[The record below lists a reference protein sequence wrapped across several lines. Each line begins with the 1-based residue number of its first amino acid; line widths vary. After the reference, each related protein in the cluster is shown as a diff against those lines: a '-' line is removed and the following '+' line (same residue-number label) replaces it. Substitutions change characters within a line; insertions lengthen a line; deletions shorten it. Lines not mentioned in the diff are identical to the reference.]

1 MSTNVPNEQNAVAT
15 EADEVEATLEPAT
28 SDTAQSQAQ
37 GDDTQSGQSAQS
49 KDARPDAPPPDYR
62 EIRILTL
69 ERALQ
74 DRETTLHSY
83 IRAHKKAEAE
93 FEAYKQRLERDRER
107 ELVASKAKFVER
119 LLDVDDNLERTISAA
134 KQGTGGVAALVSGLD
149 MVHRQFV
156 ERLGEL
162 GLERVDPIGK
172 PFDPTSMEALGMV
185 AVNDP
190 AKNDT
195 VVVTLRTGY
204 RLGDRE
210 IRPAL
215 VQVGRFY
222 S

>member
-1 MSTNVPNEQNAVAT
+1 MSTHEPNEQNSGTNAAA
-15 EADEVEATLEPAT
+15 EEVEATLEPTGAEAGE
-28 SDTAQSQAQ
+28 D
-37 GDDTQSGQSAQS
+37 SAQAGQ
-49 KDARPDAPPPDYR
+49 KETRPEPPPPDYR
-62 EIRILTL
+62 EIRIQTL
-69 ERALQ
+69 ERALA

-83 IRAHKKAEAE
+83 IRAHKKAEQD
-93 FEAYKQRLERDRER
+93 FDAYKARLERDRER
-107 ELVASKAKFVER
+107 ELVAAKAKFVER

-134 KQGTGGVAALVSGLD
+134 KQGTGGLNALVTGLD

-162 GLERVDPIGK
+162 GLERVDPIGR
-172 PFDPTSMEALGMV
+172 PFDPNSMEALGVV

-195 VVVTLRTGY
+195 VVLTMRTGY
-204 RLGDRE
+204 RLGERE